1 MLKRIHRLILVS
13 LSILLCTIAASA
25 QAQRG
30 GKGKAPSKGERNE
43 WMAKMRQYKHD
54 FIARELGL
62 TEKQKTEFFA
72 IYDSMEKERMEL
84 EGKVRE
90 TERQVRARKKNATS
104 AELDRAI
111 KEMFDLDGKQNAV
124 IMKYLPKLKKVL
136 TKQQL
141 FDLKRA
147 ERNFQRDLMEQQR
160 QGTNGAGATPPPPG
174 R

>member
-1 MLKRIHRLILVS
+1 MFQRIHRLILVS
-13 LSILLCTIAASA
+13 LSLLLCTIAASA

-30 GKGKAPSKGERNE
+30 GKGKAPGKGERTE

-72 IYDSMEKERMEL
+72 IYDCMEKERMEL
-84 EGKVRE
+84 EGHARE
-90 TERQVRARKKNATS
+90 TERQVRARKKNATP
-104 AELDRAI
+104 AELDHAI

-124 IMKYLPKLKKVL
+124 TMKYLPKLKKVL
-136 TKQQL
+136 TRQQL

-160 QGTNGAGATPPPPG
+160 QGGNGGGTPPPPG
-174 R
+174 H